1 MGAVT
6 VVLLIACGNV
16 AALMLARGL
25 ARWQELGIRM
35 SMGATSWR
43 LGRLIGTE
51 SLLISAVAGGLGVVA
66 GYWGLHTLLDAL
78 PDKPPQWVSFT
89 FDWRIWLYG
98 VAMVLACA
106 AFGAFPTWHTVIQGD
121 LRGTLAASGRQS
133 TAAPA
138 KRRSLHVLVVC
149 EVALTLILLIQAGLL
164 VQAFRAVQKADPGYR
179 PDHVLLYAI
188 GLPELQYKEMDQC
201 EAFYRSHLEQ
211 VRALPGVVSA
221 SIVTAPPLGGHW
233 GNFFNIENAPAHR
246 PDEPD
251 PVVLQRVAWPGYLPT
266 MGIPILAGRDFTEQ
280 DGQTDGSR
288 AVIVNET
295 FAKRFWPNQDPIGKR
310 ISHRYPDAKWMT
322 VVGVVKDIKH
332 YGMDRPMI
340 PGVYIPY
347 VQDKQRGMTVVVRTA
362 AEPLDMVSTVRD
374 LVRRS
379 DPDLPIYEVRSMA
392 GSLERSLWLRRLYSS
407 LIGIFAAV
415 ALVMAVGGL
424 YGVFSYVVGGRTRE
438 IGVRIALGA
447 QQGRVLWMVLRQG
460 LILTTIGV
468 GLGLAGAAVAVDL
481 MRSILVG
488 VHASDLWTCAVIP
501 VVLVAVAAL
510 ACYVPARRAA
520 KVDPMEALRCE

>member
-1 MGAVT
+1 
-6 VVLLIACGNV
+6 
-16 AALMLARGL
+16 
-25 ARWQELGIRM
+25 
-35 SMGATSWR
+35 
-43 LGRLIGTE
+43 
-51 SLLISAVAGGLGVVA
+51 
-66 GYWGLHTLLDAL
+66 
-78 PDKPPQWVSFT
+78 
-89 FDWRIWLYG
+89 
-98 VAMVLACA
+98 
-106 AFGAFPTWHTVIQGD
+106 
-121 LRGTLAASGRQS
+121 
-133 TAAPA
+133 
-138 KRRSLHVLVVC
+138 
-149 EVALTLILLIQAGLL
+149 
-164 VQAFRAVQKADPGYR
+164 
-179 PDHVLLYAI
+179 
-188 GLPELQYKEMDQC
+188 
-201 EAFYRSHLEQ
+201 
-211 VRALPGVVSA
+211 
-221 SIVTAPPLGGHW
+221 
-233 GNFFNIENAPAHR
+233 
-246 PDEPD
+246 
-251 PVVLQRVAWPGYLPT
+251 
-266 MGIPILAGRDFTEQ
+266 
-280 DGQTDGSR
+280 
-288 AVIVNET
+288 
-295 FAKRFWPNQDPIGKR
+295 
-310 ISHRYPDAKWMT
+310 MT

-501 VVLVAVAAL
+501 VLLVAVAAL

-520 KVDPMEALRCE
+520 KTEPMEALRCE